1 VATPVMV
8 RTPLGN
14 SSTYTPG
21 NETATG
27 MLGSSRLGRTD
38 GSALAARTYVLR
50 TRVGFR
56 GWQFAHPCRSEQPL

>member
-1 VATPVMV
+1 
-8 RTPLGN
+8 
-14 SSTYTPG
+14 
-21 NETATG
+21 